1 MNKKQIAIE
10 FLKMAS
16 SGKVKEAYD
25 KYVHPDFKH
34 HNAYYKGGRET
45 LLKGMEDN
53 TKQFPDK
60 KDETLRALGEGDLV
74 AVQGKVTL
82 SVDKIFPV
90 IHIFRFNGEKS
101 IEEWEGGQELLKDSP
116 NENGIF

>member
-1 MNKKQIAIE
+1 MNKKDIATE

-25 KYVHPDFKH
+25 NYVHQDFFH
-34 HNAYYKGGRET
+34 HNAYFKGDRAT

-53 TKQFPDK
+53 AKQFPDK
-60 KDETLRALGEGDLV
+60 KYETLRALQEEDLV
-74 AVQGKVTL
+74 AVHGKITL
-82 SVDKIFPV
+82 SSDKIFSV
-90 IHIFRFNGEKS
+90 IHIFRFKDGKI